1 MKTLIKLSKHV
12 SGIVEEQT
20 IMNRHILR
28 FSNADDT
35 LWKGNKRFA
44 H

>member
-1 MKTLIKLSKHV
+1 MKNLVKLSKRV
-12 SGIVEEQT
+12 SGIVEEQA

-28 FSNADDT
+28 FCNSEDT